1 MRWTTRSP
9 FRAPSLLRFT
19 LLAGFALA
27 LAFALTVLPGL
38 LTPLLS
44 NELAGWIPGT
54 DVVFADE
61 AAGGG
66 G

>member
-1 MRWTTRSP
+1 MTSLQKRTR
-9 FRAPSLLRFT
+9 
-19 LLAGFALA
+19 LAGFALA

>member
-1 MRWTTRSP
+1 MASLQKRS
-9 FRAPSLLRFT
+9 R
-19 LLAGFALA
+19 LAGFALA

-38 LTPLLS
+38 VTPLLS

-61 AAGGG
+61 TAGGG